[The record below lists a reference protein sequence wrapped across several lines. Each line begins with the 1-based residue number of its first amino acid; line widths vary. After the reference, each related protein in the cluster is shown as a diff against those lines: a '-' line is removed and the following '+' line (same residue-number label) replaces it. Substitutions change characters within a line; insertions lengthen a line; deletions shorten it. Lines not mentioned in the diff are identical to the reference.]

1 MLCSFS
7 KLKDLHLLLLVASAA
22 FLRLQCFLCLAAADR
37 LFSHRGTMDPVMV
50 NDLIDGIVSGVCPGG
65 ELDLPECVTEDRW
78 LQLSSVERTIYN
90 RTFNALESSV
100 RQSGLLRARNRA
112 ALEGSSKK
120 FNS

>member
-1 MLCSFS
+1 MM
-7 KLKDLHLLLLVASAA
+7 
-22 FLRLQCFLCLAAADR
+22 
-37 LFSHRGTMDPVMV
+37 GY
-50 NDLIDGIVSGVCPGG
+50 DLIDGVVSGVCSGG

-112 ALEGSSKK
+112 ALESPGKK
-120 FNS
+120 LNS